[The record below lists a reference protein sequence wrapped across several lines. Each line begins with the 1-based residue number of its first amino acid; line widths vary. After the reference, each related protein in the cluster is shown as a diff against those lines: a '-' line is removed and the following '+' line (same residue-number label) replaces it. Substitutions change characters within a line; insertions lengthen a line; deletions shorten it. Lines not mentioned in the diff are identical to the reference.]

1 MRGYNNVIGSVAMRD
16 KMIDIEN
23 AIKIANSDGVVTYE
37 ELRQD
42 LKRYFNILFLYET
55 FNI

>member
-1 MRGYNNVIGSVAMRD
+1 MRD